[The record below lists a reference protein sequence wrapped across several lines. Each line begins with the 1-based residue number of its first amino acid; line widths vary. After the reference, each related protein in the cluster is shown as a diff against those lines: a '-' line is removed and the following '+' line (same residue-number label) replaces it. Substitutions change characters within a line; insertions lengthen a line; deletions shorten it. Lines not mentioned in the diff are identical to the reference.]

1 MQRLRWQRTPTELD
15 LSRTIE
21 RSKHVTAGMEDGA
34 GGGWRGGQCVDEKW
48 NEGPICNL
56 NPQRGK
62 KNRRERDTAK
72 ETSRTERQHGEGNG
86 LVDWC
91 ERATIEREEMQQ

>member
-1 MQRLRWQRTPTELD
+1 MQLESTT
-15 LSRTIE
+15 
-21 RSKHVTAGMEDGA
+21 V
-34 GGGWRGGQCVDEKW
+34 
-48 NEGPICNL
+48 
-56 NPQRGK
+56 GK